1 MRIFKYL
8 AFGLVSLALAGVFG
22 ESAMAEEGKKKVKKS
37 KKKKDA
43 SGETTDTSGG
53 GYVPAYGP
61 AGCGLGSMVLGSKP
75 GFMQVF
81 AGTIN
86 ACSGSQS
93 FGITT
98 GTSNCK
104 DAPSGEA
111 AAQERKVFVDMNYAQ
126 LSKEA
131 SQGEGEVLEAFA
143 DILGCAEDDSDLE
156 AFQNL
161 SQTKYASLF
170 TNQSSDVVVD
180 GYIAA
185 IQSDDHLS
193 KNCVR
198 LNNN

>member
-8 AFGLVSLALAGVFG
+8 SLSVLSLALTGVFA
-22 ESAMAEEGKKKVKKS
+22 ESVMAQETKKKVK

-43 SGETTDTSGG
+43 SGETSSTSGG

-61 AGCGLGSMVLGSKP
+61 AGCGLGSIVMGPKP

-81 AGTIN
+81 AASTNG
-86 ACSGSQS
+86 CSGSQT

-104 DAPSGEA
+104 DGPSGEA
-111 AAQERKVFVDMNYAQ
+111 SAQERKVFVEMNYAQ

-131 SQGEGEVLEAFA
+131 SQGDGEMLEAFA
-143 DILGCAEDDSDLE
+143 DILGCAESDDDLQ
-156 AFQNL
+156 AFQTL
-161 SQTKYASLF
+161 SQEKFASLF
-170 TNQSSDVVVD
+170 NEQSSDAVVE
-180 GYIAA
+180 GYVAELRG
-185 IQSDDHLS
+185 HENLS

-198 LNNN
+198 LN